1 MGGLAAVLMCIAAI
15 KGQDA
20 ASKLFQSFLYNPTIS
35 FDNTISQV
43 TQVPI
48 AIEPQVLKYH
58 FGEIPLAA
66 ALNYARYDYRL
77 EFGDGA
83 RDGKHGDG
91 FLPESFLWRRRQG

>member
-1 MGGLAAVLMCIAAI
+1 MGDLTAVLIFIAAI

-20 ASKLFQSFLYNPTIS
+20 ASKLFQSFLHNPTIS
-35 FDNTISQV
+35 FDNTQSQV
-43 TQVPI
+43 TQVLI
-48 AIEPQVLKYH
+48 AIEPQVLKYQ

-66 ALNYARYDYRL
+66 ALNYAGYDYRL

-83 RDGKHGDG
+83 HDGKHGDD